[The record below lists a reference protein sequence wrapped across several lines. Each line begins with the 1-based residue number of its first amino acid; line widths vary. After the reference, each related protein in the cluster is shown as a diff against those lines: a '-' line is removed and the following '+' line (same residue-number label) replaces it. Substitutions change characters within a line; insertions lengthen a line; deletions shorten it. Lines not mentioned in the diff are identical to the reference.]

1 MKKKDANVSTH
12 AIIIS
17 RMKNPTV
24 EIIVAIQIESMVNRT
39 RYD

>member
-12 AIIIS
+12 GITIIFS

-24 EIIVAIQIESMVNRT
+24 EIFIAIQI
-39 RYD
+39 